1 MSSMMGL
8 MSIAAIKCN
17 LLPLIIFSLGRQ
29 EDSADAFSR
38 NTDFPRLVET
48 AISMS
53 ERVRRTKAATNKNGE
68 VSYDAT
74 VYAQPAKQN
83 NPRNG
88 WNEHA
93 DWSGK
98 DW

>member
-1 MSSMMGL
+1 MGL
-8 MSIAAIKCN
+8 MSIAAIKYN

-38 NTDFPRLVET
+38 NADFPRLVET

-53 ERVRRTKAATNKNGE
+53 ERVRRTKAATKKDE
-68 VSYDAT
+68 VVSYD
-74 VYAQPAKQN
+74 VYTQPARQN

-88 WNEHA
+88 WSEQA